1 MASSPSRTMQEVAEH
16 SKLMANQKQ
25 LTQKIRELEFRLRS
39 AEGQSATLQAQYDR
53 AVAESAA

>member
-1 MASSPSRTMQEVAEH
+1 MQEVAEH